1 MAGSEGKEMTV
12 RERVGFVVATMLAIV
27 ASVLAVV
34 AIVVVF

>member
-1 MAGSEGKEMTV
+1 MTV
-12 RERVGFVVATMLAIV
+12 KERIGFVVAVMLAIV